1 MTSKKS
7 EMKCIIID
15 DDRLVREI
23 TESFV
28 QKTAPLV
35 LLHSLSSALDAM
47 NVLNAGDNIDLI
59 FLDIEMPEM
68 TGIEFLNSLKAL
80 PQIIIISSKEKYAI
94 NAFDYDVTDYLL
106 KPFSYSRFCKAVN
119 KALERQK
126 TQKQTLESEIFI
138 KHNNSLVK
146 VNYSDILW
154 IEAMENYIN
163 INTFNEKYTMLFT
176 MRAIEEK
183 LPQKQ
188 FFRVHRSYIVN
199 IDKIQSIEDNA
210 IHILTNNMVINSIPI
225 SKQYKNKLLNELNV
239 IVRKYS

>member
-68 TGIEFLNSLKAL
+68 TGIEFLN
-80 PQIIIISSKEKYAI
+80 
-94 NAFDYDVTDYLL
+94 
-106 KPFSYSRFCKAVN
+106 YSRHCRRSS
-119 KALERQK
+119 LSRQK
-126 TQKQTLESEIFI
+126 KSMLSTLS
-138 KHNNSLVK
+138 
-146 VNYSDILW
+146 
-154 IEAMENYIN
+154 
-163 INTFNEKYTMLFT
+163 TTT
-176 MRAIEEK
+176 
-183 LPQKQ
+183 LPTT
-188 FFRVHRSYIVN
+188 S
-199 IDKIQSIEDNA
+199 
-210 IHILTNNMVINSIPI
+210 
-225 SKQYKNKLLNELNV
+225 
-239 IVRKYS
+239 